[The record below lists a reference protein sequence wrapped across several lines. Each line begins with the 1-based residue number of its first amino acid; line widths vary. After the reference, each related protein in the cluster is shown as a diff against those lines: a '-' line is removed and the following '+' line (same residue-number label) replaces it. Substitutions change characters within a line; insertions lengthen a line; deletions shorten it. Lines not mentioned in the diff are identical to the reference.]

1 MISQSNLMSVNKH
14 LVRRSSFVVH
24 SAGNTM
30 RQAEA
35 QLLQNEEVLFSCLP
49 IARVLI
55 GNASLRVEIIIGHG
69 TIGLDGAAV

>member
-1 MISQSNLMSVNKH
+1 
-14 LVRRSSFVVH
+14 
-24 SAGNTM
+24 M

-35 QLLQNEEVLFSCLP
+35 QLLQNEEVLSSCLP

-55 GNASLRVEIIIGHG
+55 GNASLRIEIIIGHG